1 MTRHYLTFNFHK
13 TAHFTSVI
21 VFVLVFITSLAQAT
35 PIKRLGIPFI
45 NNYSKEIYRGSTQNW
60 DLTQAVSGFIYAANN
75 DGLLEFDGQEWNLYK
90 TDNQTVIRSILAVND
105 TIYTGAFETFG
116 YFARNANGQL
126 AYHSLV
132 DLVPEED
139 RFFNEIWKIHHTEE
153 GIIFQSFKHLF
164 IYKNGHLKVVDPP
177 TDFSHSYMVDQQLFI
192 VDRQKGLLQYQSGN
206 LKEISDNEIFAKDE
220 IRCILKLDT
229 DSQLIGTI
237 SSGVFELK
245 NGVLSK
251 WDNPLNQVFEDYGLF
266 SGLRLSNGY
275 YVFGTIQNGV
285 YIIDH
290 RFKLVQHINR
300 AKGLQNNTI
309 LSMFE
314 DRQHNLWLGLDN
326 GIDYLEI
333 NSALSIFDH
342 NFHLESVYALAYFQD
357 YLYVG
362 TNQGLFYI
370 SYNDLSQ
377 SASNAQDFLL
387 MPGTEGQVWSL
398 EVLNDVLF
406 CGHNIGCFT
415 ISGKHAEKISDERGF
430 WSFIEMGNR
439 TDTLIAGTY
448 NGLELMVKKN
458 GRWTDAGK
466 IKGFEESSRN
476 IFAGG
481 DNSVWVPH
489 GYRGLYRV
497 WLNSTLS
504 ETEKIKTYGAAQ
516 GLSADPP
523 YYIHD
528 VQHELLFSNKDGIFV
543 YNPSIDRFDSSAYF
557 NNLFERQVPI
567 TKIHAQDAGNI
578 WYFQPKKMG
587 VVRLLEDG
595 SFMNISSPFSKISQ
609 LLINSYESILTL
621 DHRNVF
627 IGLENGL
634 AHYDPFFVKQQQL
647 PDEIFF
653 REIVF
658 RADTVIKEL
667 FNVTGSQGN
676 DDTAEPMN
684 ISYDFNSV
692 LIKFANPVFESPKN
706 TFFSFRLLG
715 FEQNWS
721 DWDNRNYKEYT
732 NLTEGTYT
740 FEVKA
745 KNIHQAESEIY
756 RFHFKITPP
765 FYRSKLA
772 YVFYI
777 IFVIVSVLLN
787 IVYWRRRLSVA
798 KTREKSKHAKE
809 LAVQEAAFR
818 EMNLLAEK
826 EIINLRN
833 ETLQSEVRHKNRELA
848 NTAQHLV
855 HKNKIL
861 NSIKQQLQNLS
872 KSLTDEGKKQEVEH
886 IIKKI
891 NRDIKSEHFQNVFD
905 SYFDDVHQDFVVRLK
920 EKHSNLT
927 PKELRLCAYLRMNL
941 STKEI
946 APLMNIS
953 IRGIEISR
961 YRLRKKL
968 ALERDDN
975 LIEYLIGF

>member
-1 MTRHYLTFNFHK
+1 MKPYSLHNNLSKTTQYLK
-13 TAHFTSVI
+13 LLSLL
-21 VFVLVFITSLAQAT
+21 LVFATSFATAT

-60 DLTQAVSGFIYAANN
+60 DITQSASGFIYAANN

-90 TDNQTVIRSILAVND
+90 IDNLTVIRSILAVND
-105 TIYTGAFETFG
+105 TIYAGAFETFG
-116 YFARNANGQL
+116 YFARNKEGQL
-126 AYHSLV
+126 VFRSLV
-132 DLVPEED
+132 DLVPEKD
-139 RFFNEIWKIHHTEE
+139 RHFNEIWKIHQTDE

-164 IYKNGHLKVVDPP
+164 IYQNGHLKVVDPP
-177 TDFSHSYMVDQQLFI
+177 TDFSHSYLVDQHLFI
-192 VDRQKGLLQYQSGN
+192 VDRQKGLLQYQWGK
-206 LKEISDNEIFAKDE
+206 LKEISVNEIFTKDE
-220 IRCILKLDT
+220 IRFILKLDS
-229 DSQLIGTI
+229 DRQLIGTI

-245 NGVLSK
+245 NGELSK
-251 WDNPLNQVFEDYGLF
+251 WDNPLNKVFEEFGLF

-290 RFKLVQHINR
+290 RYKLVQHINR

-333 NSALSIFDH
+333 NSPLSIFDH
-342 NFHLESVYALAYFQD
+342 NFHLESVYALAYFKD
-357 YLYVG
+357 FLYVG

-370 SYNDLSQ
+370 SYNDLSP
-377 SASNAQDFLL
+377 SASSPQDFQLI
-387 MPGTEGQVWSL
+387 PGTEGQVWSL
-398 EVLNDVLF
+398 EVINNELF

-415 ISGKHAEKISDERGF
+415 VTGTKAEKISDERGF
-430 WSFIEMGNR
+430 WSFIQLGNR
-439 TDTLIAGTY
+439 PDTLIAGTY

-458 GRWTDAGK
+458 NRWTDNGK
-466 IKGFEESSRN
+466 IKGFDESSRN
-476 IFAGG
+476 IFAA
-481 DNSVWVPH
+481 DPLSIWVPH

-497 WLNSTLS
+497 WLNNSLTVA
-504 ETEKIKTYGAAQ
+504 ERIKTYGPAE
-516 GLSADPP
+516 GLMADPP

-528 VQHELLFSNKDGIFV
+528 VQNDLLFSNKDGIFV

-557 NNLFERQVPI
+557 NSLFDRQVPI

-578 WYFQPKKMG
+578 WYFLPKKMG

-658 RADTVIKEL
+658 KADSVEKKL
-667 FNVTGSQGN
+667 FNINGN
-676 DDTAEPMN
+676 NEYNSTSEPID
-684 ISYDFNSV
+684 ISYALNSV

-732 NLTEGTYT
+732 NLTEGNYT

-745 KNIHQAESEIY
+745 RNIHQAESEIY
-756 RFHFKITPP
+756 RFSFTITPP

-772 YVFYI
+772 YAFYI
-777 IFVIVSVLLN
+777 IFIIVSVLLN
-787 IVYWRRRLSVA
+787 IIYWRRRLSVA
-798 KTREKSKHAKE
+798 KTREKSRHAKE

-872 KSLTDEGKKQEVEH
+872 KGLSDENKKQEVEH

-905 SYFDDVHQDFVVRLK
+905 SYFDDVHQDFVARLK